1 MGLPSIKSEYNME
14 VYLLVWSHKHGH
26 DYYCFSSEESAYA
39 HGIEIMR
46 NTLYEWG
53 EEENYSSVHEED
65 LWNSWGEISGDTE
78 YFEIIPLDMDPIIV

>member
-1 MGLPSIKSEYNME
+1 
-14 VYLLVWSHKHGH
+14 
-26 DYYCFSSEESAYA
+26 
-39 HGIEIMR
+39 MR

-53 EEENYSSVHEED
+53 EEENYSSIHEED